1 MRRAGVIA
9 SMVVAGAAVLGLA
22 PASTPAA
29 AQADDFYRGKTL
41 TIIIPIGP
49 GGAYDAYARLL
60 SRHLGKQLP
69 GNPSI
74 VARNMPGAGGV
85 IASNYLF
92 NTAPQDGT
100 TMAIITSSFANEQLF
115 DNPQIRYD
123 ARKFSAI
130 GRLLDTTSVLFFWH
144 TSPVKTLDLM
154 LTRPATMAISSVN
167 EVPAYRL
174 NAMNR
179 HLGTQFKP
187 IPGYPSARDYVMAA
201 ERGETDGGSSTFIGL
216 SQLFSGYLREKK
228 LNILVQFAMARD
240 PNMQDIPTVLE
251 LTRDNDAT
259 QVFRHLVSNDEI
271 GRSLFTT
278 PNVPAARLALLRTA
292 FQRML
297 ADPAFR
303 AEAEQ
308 LKLPLAPK
316 AGEEMQ
322 KVVAD
327 IFDIS
332 PEVMAKVKEVSK

>member
-1 MRRAGVIA
+1 
-9 SMVVAGAAVLGLA
+9 
-22 PASTPAA
+22 
-29 AQADDFYRGKTL
+29 
-41 TIIIPIGP
+41 
-49 GGAYDAYARLL
+49 
-60 SRHLGKQLP
+60 
-69 GNPSI
+69 
-74 VARNMPGAGGV
+74 
-85 IASNYLF
+85 
-92 NTAPQDGT
+92 
-100 TMAIITSSFANEQLF
+100 
-115 DNPQIRYD
+115 
-123 ARKFSAI
+123 
-130 GRLLDTTSVLFFWH
+130 
-144 TSPVKTLDLM
+144 
-154 LTRPATMAISSVN
+154 MAISSVN